1 MNNRQNISN
10 TQKTPWEEGFGK
22 KFILKWLVLCPLGFL
37 SFSFF
42 CIIFWKSLLPM
53 SKITM
58 LVKIKPKGQG
68 SVKIKFISKTKTIQ
82 DIKSFFSFFCCGGKG
97 GLKPN
102 KQKVLQP
109 RKGLSW
115 VGMSGTRPLRDGT
128 RAEQSPAPV
137 WGDSQSQCSVRV
149 LPWCPSL
156 PGRLRQS
163 NTVGYS
169 MHGHLQGVDH
179 EMKHQ
184 KKRPPFSKSLGG
196 EHSILDTEDC
206 RGERYIS

>member
-1 MNNRQNISN
+1 MTR
-10 TQKTPWEEGFGK
+10 
-22 KFILKWLVLCPLGFL
+22 LVPTR
-37 SFSFF
+37 FSFF
-42 CIIFWKSLLPM
+42 FFFLHYFLKISSANVQDNNARKNKTKRSRFSENKIHLKNKNHTRHKIIFFFFLL
-53 SKITM
+53 
-58 LVKIKPKGQG
+58 
-68 SVKIKFISKTKTIQ
+68 
-82 DIKSFFSFFCCGGKG
+82 GGKG

-196 EHSILDTEDC
+196 GKHSILDTEDC